1 MSDARRAFSAN
12 PLAAFFATGFGS
24 GLSPVAPGTAG
35 SVVGLVVAWLLRD
48 HGGILGTPVGLL
60 MSGLAIAAVGVAVS
74 GPICRTLASKDPGCI
89 VIDEVAGQVLA
100 CAAIPLVPAFASGR
114 GVLAWPWPWLTALVL
129 FRLFDV
135 VKPGPIRRVQ
145 DLPGGWGVVMDD
157 VAAGILAGVLLAAGG
172 WAAGLA
178 GWI

>member
-1 MSDARRAFSAN
+1 MRTNRSSLRHDPVSMSDARRAFSAN

-60 MSGLAIAAVGVAVS
+60 MSGLAIAAVGVA
-74 GPICRTLASKDPGCI
+74 R
-89 VIDEVAGQVLA
+89 
-100 CAAIPLVPAFASGR
+100 R
-114 GVLAWPWPWLTALVL
+114 
-129 FRLFDV
+129 FDV

-157 VAAGILAGVLLAAGG
+157 VAAGILAGFRLAAGG

-178 GWI
+178 G